1 MKKTIAKRVLLV
13 AAIVTAIIP
22 VCLLAW
28 DYADPPMMW
37 HKEAQENK
45 RVILEYAEKHF
56 PEAKIIKQVYESSK
70 LNFSAN
76 PHDYILFEQDGVG
89 FSIWAND
96 GMFLGENYLSAKGSQ
111 YIKREILLPFF
122 DERHLDITTCYVS
135 TSGVFDGDISKF
147 EGLANIIIIPQY
159 EDGKNTPMDV
169 AWLYDFYIYIKEN
182 SNLKKYRISIEYRIH
197 NNVKTKYE
205 IYFSDDSYFET
216 REDFY
221 AAFQYIESNL

>member
-1 MKKTIAKRVLLV
+1 MKKTIAKRVLLI

-76 PHDYILFEQDGVG
+76 PHDYILFEQDGVR

-96 GMFLGENYLSAKGSQ
+96 GMFLGENFLYAKASQ
-111 YIKREILLPFF
+111 FIEREIILPFLNSKNHKAIN
-122 DERHLDITTCYVS
+122 DIYMPYGTPTEDITKYEEEIIVS
-135 TSGVFDGDISKF
+135 LYP
-147 EGLANIIIIPQY
+147 EY
-159 EDGKNTPMDV
+159 EPGKNSPEEV
-169 AWLYDFYIYIKEN
+169 YWLYEFYVYWRSN
-182 SNLKKYRISIEYRIH
+182 SNLKNYRVNIEYRI
-197 NNVKTKYE
+197 NNDTNKTYLIRFKE
-205 IYFSDDSYFET
+205 DTLFENAD
-216 REDFY
+216 EFY